1 MRVIKRDGHEVGFNR
16 NKVIKAISKAGYVP
30 ASVKDQIATSI
41 EKAGGD
47 SSVPVEDIQDQV
59 ECMLMGTHYKDVAQ
73 RYVRYRYRREMLRN
87 KEKVNDSI
95 LDIVDHT
102 NQEVDDENSNKNP
115 RILSTQRDYIAGE
128 VSKDLSRRVLLDDD
142 IIKAHD
148 SGLIHFHDMDYY
160 IQNMHNC
167 DLVNLE
173 DMLQD
178 YTVISGAMI
187 ERPHSFYTACNV
199 ATQIMAQVASNQY
212 GGQSES
218 LAHLSPF
225 VDVSRH
231 RIRAEVE
238 DEVSEGVTSGQLTLD
253 PASTEYEEYV
263 TNITERR
270 VREEV
275 KQGVQAIHYQITT
288 LMTTNGQTPFVTIWM
303 YLGEVPEGRQRDD
316 LAMVIEEVIRQR
328 YRGVKNDQGIWVT
341 PAFPKLVYCLEEDNA
356 VPGSRYWYL
365 TELSAKCSAK
375 RLVPDYV
382 SEKVLF
388 KNKFP
393 KERRLTTAQRRD
405 QWGDEHVWG
414 PNPFRSLTDDEC
426 AEIDR
431 CDQDGRHLT
440 PKVMTILE
448 NHNILYNQAFTLA
461 FPPMGCR
468 SFLTDDPIHHQY
480 YGRFNQGVVTINLVY
495 VALEAVSRVAGSI
508 DDYTVDDQQDAMTEF
523 WSYFDDTLDLCH
535 RALQARH
542 ARLVGTP
549 SDVSPIHW
557 QYGALARLQKGET
570 IDPLLYGNYSTISLG
585 YAGLYECVKAITGF
599 SHTDDRAKGFALC
612 IMQHMNDKCA
622 EWRHVEN
629 ISYSLYGTPLES
641 TTYQFAQG
649 LQRRFGRIPGITD
662 HGYITNSY
670 HVNVREHIDPFT
682 KLGLE
687 AEFQRLSPGGAISY
701 VETVNL
707 NNNVQAV
714 LEVIRYI
721 YEHIMYAELNTKS
734 DYCQVCGYDGEI
746 QIVEDDQGHLS
757 WECPHCGNRDQSKMN
772 VARRTCGYIGSQ
784 FWNQGRTEEI
794 RDRYVHLGGE

>member
-1 MRVIKRDGHEVGFNR
+1 MRVIKRDGQEVRFSR
-16 NKVIKAISKAGYVP
+16 NKVIRAISKAGYVS
-30 ASVKDQIATSI
+30 AAIKDQIATNI

-87 KEKVNDSI
+87 GEKVNDSI
-95 LDIVDHT
+95 LDIVDHK

-128 VSKDLSRRVLLDDD
+128 VSKDLSRRVLLDED

-148 SGLIHFHDMDYY
+148 AGLIHFHDMDYY

-187 ERPHSFYTACNV
+187 ECPHSFYTACNV

-225 VDVSRH
+225 VDVSRQS
-231 RIRAEVE
+231 IRAEVE
-238 DEVSEGVTSGQLTLD
+238 DEVSEGITSGQLTLD

-270 VREEV
+270 VRKEV
-275 KQGVQAIHYQITT
+275 KQGVQAIQYQIMT
-288 LMTTNGQTPFVTIWM
+288 LMTTNGQTPFVSIWM

-328 YRGVKNDQGIWVT
+328 YQGVKNDQGIRVT
-341 PAFPKLVYCLEEDNA
+341 PAFPKLVYCLEDDNV

-365 TELSAKCSAK
+365 TKLSAKCSAK

-388 KNKFP
+388 ENKFP

-405 QWGDEHVWG
+405 QWGNEHVWG

-426 AEIDR
+426 AEIDK
-431 CDQDGRHLT
+431 CDQNNRHLT
-440 PKVMTILE
+440 PKVKTILE
-448 NHNILYNQAFTLA
+448 KHNIRYNQAFTLA

-495 VALEAVSRVAGSI
+495 VALEAVRRVAGSI
-508 DDYTVDDQQDAMTEF
+508 DDYTADDQQDAMTEF
-523 WSYFDDTLDLCH
+523 WSYFDETLDLCH

-599 SHTDDRAKGFALC
+599 SHTDDHAKGFALC
-612 IMQHMNDKCA
+612 IMQHMNDRCA
-622 EWRHVEN
+622 EWRKAEN

-682 KLGLE
+682 KLGFE

-746 QIVEDDQGHLS
+746 QIVEDDHGHLS

-794 RDRYVHLGGE
+794 RDRYIHLGGE